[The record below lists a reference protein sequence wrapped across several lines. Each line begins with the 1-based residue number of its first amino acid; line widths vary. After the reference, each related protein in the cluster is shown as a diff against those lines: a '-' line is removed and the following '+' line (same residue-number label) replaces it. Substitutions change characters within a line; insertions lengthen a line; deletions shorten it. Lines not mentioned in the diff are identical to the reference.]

1 MNRTGLCNRI
11 TLVLSASRLLSVLD
25 RGLDGTDILLRSQ
38 RLNKLY
44 TGMEVLSTISNRQRL
59 AIDPSTIFDT
69 LKSKPH
75 SLYLVTGHLPSSLL
89 LCKLDRP
96 WNFSLAGGRPSMI
109 VQRIRA
115 ADRGPIEGAAWN
127 CHNGSYLGP
136 ASDLSR
142 GSMVSAPLYLT
153 QLIENQ
159 HHLTPYGDGAC
170 KTTVS
175 LVYRSSSKTQRSE
188 TC

>member
-25 RGLDGTDILLRSQ
+25 RGLDGTDIRLRSQ

-59 AIDPSTIFDT
+59 AIDPSTVFDT

-75 SLYLVTGHLPSSLL
+75 SLYLATGHLPFSLL
-89 LCKLDRP
+89 LCKLDRL
-96 WNFSLAGGRPSMI
+96 WNFSLAGGWPSMI
-109 VQRIRA
+109 VQRIWA
-115 ADRGPIEGAAWN
+115 VDRGPIGGAAWN

-136 ASDLSR
+136 ASGLSR
-142 GSMVSAPLYLT
+142 GSMVSAPSYLS

-159 HHLTPYGDGAC
+159 HNLTP
-170 KTTVS
+170 
-175 LVYRSSSKTQRSE
+175 
-188 TC
+188 